1 LYIEKRIMSKVIS
14 NGAIGY
20 PTIER
25 LKSRGHQHHDLT
37 TLSLGRCQVRMW
49 PRNIVSQSGGLLALF
64 I

>member
-1 LYIEKRIMSKVIS
+1 MSKVI
-14 NGAIGY
+14 GAIGY

-25 LKSRGHQHHDLT
+25 LKSGGHQHHDLT

-49 PRNIVSQSGGLLALF
+49 PRNIVSESGGLLALF

>member
-1 LYIEKRIMSKVIS
+1 MSKVTG
-14 NGAIGY
+14 NRAIGY

-25 LKSRGHQHHDLT
+25 LKSGGRQHHDLT

-49 PRNIVSQSGGLLALF
+49 PRNIISESGGLLALF